1 MMRLLL
7 VLLLAP
13 GSHADDACAVDPWI
27 KPGRAAVEARRFVPA
42 SGCKTLV
49 IRAAHGLMVR
59 PGVREGLAK
68 ASWGRST
75 RRDVLGK

>member
-1 MMRLLL
+1 MMRLLSIL
-7 VLLLAP
+7 LLLAP

-27 KPGRAAVEARRFVPA
+27 KPGRAAVEARRFVQA

-59 PGVREGLAK
+59 PGVREGLAN
-68 ASWGRST
+68 AS
-75 RRDVLGK
+75 

>member
-1 MMRLLL
+1 MGRRRTTLDLDAISDL
-7 VLLLAP
+7 V
-13 GSHADDACAVDPWI
+13 
-27 KPGRAAVEARRFVPA
+27 
-42 SGCKTLV
+42 
-49 IRAAHGLMVR
+49 VR